1 MLLAPYRVLDLTHT
15 HGVLCAQIL
24 GDLGADVIQIEPP
37 GGAPGRGLGP
47 FLNGEPDPEGS
58 LYWWGYAR
66 GKRSMELDIDAQRD
80 IFLKLVERA
89 DFLIEA
95 ETPGN
100 LEERGIGY
108 AELSQL
114 NPGLIHLSISPFGQD
129 GPKAQWAAS
138 DITIM
143 ASAGPMAITG
153 DEDRPPVRVSVP
165 QAWHFG
171 AAEGAV
177 GAMLALHER
186 NRSGRGQHIDVSA
199 QQAAALATQANI
211 LSAAVNESTLQRI
224 AGGLKAGDLR
234 IRLTYPAADGH
245 VSITH
250 VFGATIGPPT
260 RRLMEYVYEE
270 GFCDAA
276 TRDKDWV
283 EYGLLLA
290 TGAEPIEEFERV
302 KQCVEACTRS
312 KTKAE
317 LLRVAMERRLL
328 LAPMTNIEDVA
339 TSEQFASRDFF
350 VRPQG
355 QGRSAQIDYPGAFAK
370 FSATPMQS
378 RNRPPRIG
386 EHTEEILAELEATQP
401 RNSGTD
407 QGSSDEA
414 PLKGLKVLDFM
425 WALAGPNATRT
436 LADYGATV
444 VRVESSSRLDVCR
457 TIRPF
462 IDGDESPEK
471 SAIFHSTNAGKR
483 MITVDLTTD
492 QGREVILDLVRWAD
506 VVTES
511 FSPKAMKAFGLDY
524 ETLRQIK
531 PELIMLSTCL
541 MGQTGPLAQ
550 FAGYGNLAAAI
561 AGFYEITGWPDREP
575 AGPFGAYTDYI
586 APRFNAVAVL
596 AALDH
601 LRRTGTGQH
610 IDLAQ
615 AEAAMHFLTP
625 ALLDYTA
632 NGNIVGRVGNE
643 DADFAPNGVYATR
656 GDDEYI
662 AIACETNA
670 QWDALC
676 TVVPG
681 IADAGDGLNEIAGR
695 LAAQAELDHQL
706 EKFAAQSDRWELE
719 KRLQAAGVPASVVQN
734 SPELLGDPQLA
745 HRGHFVTLP
754 HHEGG
759 ETVIEGSRLR
769 MSRSQPIV
777 DSSAPTFS
785 RDQMYVLTDILGY
798 DDERVGELLVAGVFE

>member
-1 MLLAPYRVLDLTHT
+1 
-15 HGVLCAQIL
+15 
-24 GDLGADVIQIEPP
+24 
-37 GGAPGRGLGP
+37 
-47 FLNGEPDPEGS
+47 
-58 LYWWGYAR
+58 
-66 GKRSMELDIDAQRD
+66 
-80 IFLKLVERA
+80 
-89 DFLIEA
+89 
-95 ETPGN
+95 
-100 LEERGIGY
+100 
-108 AELSQL
+108 
-114 NPGLIHLSISPFGQD
+114 
-129 GPKAQWAAS
+129 
-138 DITIM
+138 
-143 ASAGPMAITG
+143 
-153 DEDRPPVRVSVP
+153 
-165 QAWHFG
+165 
-171 AAEGAV
+171 
-177 GAMLALHER
+177 
-186 NRSGRGQHIDVSA
+186 
-199 QQAAALATQANI
+199 
-211 LSAAVNESTLQRI
+211 
-224 AGGLKAGDLR
+224 
-234 IRLTYPAADGH
+234 
-245 VSITH
+245 
-250 VFGATIGPPT
+250 
-260 RRLMEYVYEE
+260 
-270 GFCDAA
+270 
-276 TRDKDWV
+276 
-283 EYGLLLA
+283 
-290 TGAEPIEEFERV
+290 
-302 KQCVEACTRS
+302 
-312 KTKAE
+312 
-317 LLRVAMERRLL
+317 
-328 LAPMTNIEDVA
+328 
-339 TSEQFASRDFF
+339 
-350 VRPQG
+350 
-355 QGRSAQIDYPGAFAK
+355 
-370 FSATPMQS
+370 
-378 RNRPPRIG
+378 
-386 EHTEEILAELEATQP
+386 
-401 RNSGTD
+401 
-407 QGSSDEA
+407 
-414 PLKGLKVLDFM
+414 
-425 WALAGPNATRT
+425 
-436 LADYGATV
+436 
-444 VRVESSSRLDVCR
+444 
-457 TIRPF
+457 
-462 IDGDESPEK
+462 
-471 SAIFHSTNAGKR
+471 

-506 VVTES
+506 VVAES

-632 NGNIVGRVGNE
+632 NGNIQARVGNA

-681 IADAGDGLNEIAGR
+681 LADVGDGLSEVAGR
-695 LAAQAELDHQL
+695 LAAQAELDSQL

-734 SPELLGDPQLA
+734 SPELVGDPQLA

-769 MSRSQPIV
+769 MSRSQPTM